1 MDNIVNEIKNY
12 ILFLKKDCNLEIT
25 LHPCENE
32 NLISNSDLISFNIHE
47 NPHCVYVK
55 TFPDAFRHCV
65 SRQKKVMEKCKAGS
79 FSGTCYA
86 GVKEYV
92 YPIYDTDSL
101 VGFISVS
108 GYRNPL
114 YSSYIDRC
122 SEKFD
127 IPRKNLENTILS
139 LKDEMPDKTY
149 VDTLITPLERMLEL
163 NYIKSPDIKR
173 HAGIIDEVI
182 KYVNRHYQENITL
195 EEICKI
201 FSRSRSSISHTF
213 KKETGKSFREY
224 LIQVRLNSA
233 KALLLH
239 SKLSVSEIAFSVGFK
254 DSNYFSNIF
263 KKHIGQS
270 PRKYKNTH
278 Q

>member
-1 MDNIVNEIKNY
+1 MQNKALVIVINFY
-12 ILFLKKDCNLEIT
+12 F
-25 LHPCENE
+25 
-32 NLISNSDLISFNIHE
+32 
-47 NPHCVYVK
+47 
-55 TFPDAFRHCV
+55 
-65 SRQKKVMEKCKAGS
+65 
-79 FSGTCYA
+79 
-86 GVKEYV
+86 
-92 YPIYDTDSL
+92 
-101 VGFISVS
+101 
-108 GYRNPL
+108 
-114 YSSYIDRC
+114 
-122 SEKFD
+122 
-127 IPRKNLENTILS
+127 
-139 LKDEMPDKTY
+139 
-149 VDTLITPLERMLEL
+149 

-173 HAGIIDEVI
+173 HASIIDEVI

-270 PRKYKNTH
+270 PRKYKNAH
-278 Q
+278 LK